1 MVEVGVRDEDG
12 VDAAKGFEIHPPLA
26 AQVEEPRTEE
36 RVGQQPY
43 AVQVDEHRRMADVHD
58 PRSSVGHEPV
68 IVRRSLGGSLVSEA
82 LAAPAPAPRGRFEVK
97 RLVVIGAA
105 VVVLGA
111 ALNLLG
117 WDIVQW
123 LQDLWDTMTD
133 ISLGYL
139 VAGLVAQTAQTTLVA
154 LAWLPILRY
163 AYPDV
168 EIPFKPVLAAYA
180 IGVALNGFLPAN
192 IGTFVMMF
200 IFLTFIPGSTF
211 PGVFAGW
218 LVHKIFFTL
227 AGTFVYLYLFLSVPG
242 SFDIELGNVSDHPL
256 SAVIILV
263 GGALLLVAVARM
275 FWTRFKSLW
284 EKAKL
289 GGAVL
294 TYPRVYLARVFLPE
308 FLGWCAKLAVIGIF
322 LAAYGIPV
330 TFHTIMSVAGGNSLA
345 NVASFTPGAVGITQA
360 VNSASL
366 NDVTDPTTAT
376 AYSLGQQL
384 ITTAWNQVFA
394 AALLIWAFGWTGG
407 KQLVRTSYGEAKGKV
422 AEQTEARR
430 ARKSA
435 GAAGDVDTAEEVS

>member
-1 MVEVGVRDEDG
+1 MPHR
-12 VDAAKGFEIHPPLA
+12 KGEN
-26 AQVEEPRTEE
+26 
-36 RVGQQPY
+36 
-43 AVQVDEHRRMADVHD
+43 
-58 PRSSVGHEPV
+58 
-68 IVRRSLGGSLVSEA
+68 VSETV
-82 LAAPAPAPRGRFEVK
+82 AAHSPRGRFDVK
-97 RLVVIGAA
+97 RLLVYALAI
-105 VVVLGA
+105 VVVGA
-111 ALNLLG
+111 VLNLLG
-117 WDIVQW
+117 WDIRGW
-123 LQDLWDTMTD
+123 FNDLWDTMTD

-139 VAGLVAQTAQTTLVA
+139 VAGLIAQTAQTTLVA

-163 AYPDV
+163 AYPEA

-218 LVHKIFFTL
+218 LVHKIFFTI
-227 AGTFVYLYLFLSVPG
+227 AGTFVYLYLFLSVEG
-242 SFDIELGNVSDHPL
+242 SFDIELGNVADHPV
-256 SAVIILV
+256 STGIILV
-263 GGALLLVAVARM
+263 GGGLLLVAVARM
-275 FWTRFKSLW
+275 FWRKFKGLW

-289 GGAVL
+289 GGAIL
-294 TYPRVYLARVFLPE
+294 AYPRVYFARVFFPE
-308 FLGWCAKLAVIGIF
+308 ALGWIAKLTVIGIF

-384 ITTAWNQVFA
+384 ITTAWNQIFA
-394 AALLIWAFGWTGG
+394 IALLIWAFGWTGG
-407 KQLVRTSYGEAKGKV
+407 KQIVRGSYVEAKDKM
-422 AEQTEARR
+422 AEQQEARR
-430 ARKSA
+430 ARKA
-435 GAAGDVDTAEEVS
+435 AEGAGDVDVEPDPAVS